1 MKCEI
6 NDFGY
11 DNSKIINDLMVF
23 YWLKNKIVTCRMMN
37 SEKPFFS
44 SDDERLIYVN
54 GLEIYNERNKND
66 KVFLFDT

>member
-54 GLEIYNERNKND
+54 GLEIYNERNK
-66 KVFLFDT
+66 KSIWR

>member
-54 GLEIYNERNKND
+54 GLEIYNERNKID

>member
-1 MKCEI
+1 
-6 NDFGY
+6 
-11 DNSKIINDLMVF
+11 
-23 YWLKNKIVTCRMMN
+23 MMYP
-37 SEKPFFS
+37 EKPFFS